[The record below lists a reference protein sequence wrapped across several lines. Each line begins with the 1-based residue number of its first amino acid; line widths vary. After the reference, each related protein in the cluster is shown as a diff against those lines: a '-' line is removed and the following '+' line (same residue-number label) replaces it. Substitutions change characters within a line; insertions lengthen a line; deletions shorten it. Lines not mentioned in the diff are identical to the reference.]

1 MEKRTYK
8 RIPIHLMVT
17 VFNGGFIHEGLMIN
31 ISEGGIYFISRAT
44 LSSGLNI
51 QIAIPFRQD
60 FLKVPLKIKRIERTY
75 NEYDGFAAE
84 LLKSSQDY
92 IKFVRNRNSQLKIL
106 RRPHL

>member
-8 RIPIHLMVT
+8 RIPVHLIIS
-17 VFNGGFIHEGLMIN
+17 VFNGGFINDGLMIN
-31 ISEGGIYFISRAT
+31 ISESGIYFISRAT

-51 QIAIPFRQD
+51 QVSIPFEQD
-60 FLKVPLKIKRIERTY
+60 VLKVPVKIKRIENTY

-106 RRPHL
+106 KPRL